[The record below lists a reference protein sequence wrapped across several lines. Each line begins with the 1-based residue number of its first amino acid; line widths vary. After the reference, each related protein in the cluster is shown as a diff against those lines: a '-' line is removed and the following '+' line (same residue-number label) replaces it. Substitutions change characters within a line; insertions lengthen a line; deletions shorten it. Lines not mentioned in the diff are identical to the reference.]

1 MIGQTPRATH
11 NKERLVNPSN
21 QNLTE
26 TFRRLHQ
33 GEQPLALSN
42 AWDAGSA
49 RLLENLGAK
58 AVATTSAGVAWS
70 HGYSD
75 GDELPVRALVATVDG
90 IARVLK
96 VPLTVDIESGYSD
109 RPAAV
114 GEVVARVIDAGVSG
128 INIEDGSGSV
138 DLLCAKIAHIRDLC
152 SQRGVDLFVNAR
164 TDVYLRGLASQ
175 SGRIQE
181 TLARAARY
189 VAAGADGIFVP
200 GLTVPDEI
208 RTVAAS
214 IAAPLNV
221 FALPGMP
228 RLPELAKLGVRRLSS
243 GSALAEAAYSQATT
257 LAAAFLGEGS
267 SDAMVPSALSYSEI
281 NRIMTRG

>member
-1 MIGQTPRATH
+1 M
-11 NKERLVNPSN
+11 NPSN

-33 GEQPLALSN
+33 GEQPLALPN